1 MRRLPT
7 SRSRYGKGRT
17 RILRILL
24 VDDDPG
30 LRTLLRTTFEVA
42 DVELVEAESAEV
54 ARRAIAVEHPSVI
67 VLDVQMPGMTG
78 IEFCRELKDD
88 PSTREI
94 PVVLLTG
101 SEGGTAEAA
110 EEAGADAFVRK
121 PFSPL
126 ELLSVAERLAGGLYG
141 VPFRASKKHSSDPEE
156 LLLLYAR
163 DLRHLL
169 ELERGQRELL
179 QSAYLETVSA
189 LASAL
194 ESKDTGTRAH
204 SQRVQNY
211 ALALA
216 EHIGDREVTGD
227 QSTPYGFL
235 LHDVGKIGI
244 PDGILQKPGPLSAA
258 ERRRM
263 ETHTVLGEAMLAG
276 VAFLQGEGLRIVRS
290 HHERWDGRGYPDELS
305 GPDIPLGARIF
316 AVADALDAMTSNRPY
331 RRAMSWEAAHTEVV
345 AQTGRQFDPEI
356 VDAFREIEPQL
367 REIRRELAAA

>member
-1 MRRLPT
+1 
-7 SRSRYGKGRT
+7 
-17 RILRILL
+17 LRILL
-24 VDDDPG
+24 VDDDPA

-42 DVELVEAESAEV
+42 DVELVEAESAEA
-54 ARRAIAVEHPSVI
+54 ARRAIAVQHPSVI
-67 VLDVQMPGMTG
+67 VLDVNMPGVTG
-78 IEFCRELKDD
+78 TELCRALKDD
-88 PSTREI
+88 PATSEI

-101 SEGGTAEAA
+101 SEGGT
-110 EEAGADAFVRK
+110 EEVAKQAGADAFVRK

-126 ELLSVAERLAGGLYG
+126 ELLAVAERLAGGLYG
-141 VPFRASKKHSSDPEE
+141 VPFRATKRRSGHPEDE
-156 LLLLYAR
+156 LILYAR

-179 QSAYLETVSA
+179 QNAYLETVTA

-216 EHIGDREVTGD
+216 DHIGDEEVTGD
-227 QSTPYGFL
+227 RGTPYGFL
-235 LHDVGKIGI
+235 LHDLGKIGI
-244 PDGILQKPGPLSAA
+244 PDGILQKPGPLSPA

-263 ETHTVLGEAMLAG
+263 ETHTVLGEAMLSG
-276 VAFLQGEGLRIVRS
+276 VAFLQGEALRIVRS

-305 GPDIPLGARIF
+305 GQDIPLGARIF

-331 RRAMSWEAAHTEVV
+331 RRAMTWEAAHTEVV
-345 AQTGRQFDPEI
+345 AQSGRQFDPEI
-356 VDAFREIEPQL
+356 VHVFVEIEPQL